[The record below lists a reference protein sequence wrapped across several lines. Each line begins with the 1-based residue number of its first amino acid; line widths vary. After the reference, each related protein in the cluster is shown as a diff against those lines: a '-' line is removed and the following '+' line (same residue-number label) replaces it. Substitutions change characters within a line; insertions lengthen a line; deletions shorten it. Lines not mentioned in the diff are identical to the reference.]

1 MSDTSEKTRIS
12 SPVTRIGKYDVID
25 VLGHGGMG
33 VVYRGIDRR
42 IGREVAIKTLTQGF
56 AGDPDMLA
64 RFYDEAQRTGRLK
77 HANIVTVY
85 DMGDEN
91 GVPYIVMECID
102 GDPLDK
108 LIKANAPLS
117 MATRLRIIEDTCS
130 ALGYAHRCH
139 VIHRDVKPANIFVQA
154 DGVVKLLDFGIARL
168 EKRNP
173 GDDGRTRTGHI
184 IGTIPYMAPERLRNE
199 NIDGR
204 SDIFAAG
211 VVLYQLITGRL
222 PFSGDDV
229 VLMQQILQYPHPPI
243 TNFGE
248 FPAVL
253 SMIVDRALAKNPEDR
268 YSAAEEMA
276 GDLSGAITELKQEQ
290 IVEMMPEAQRLMEAQ
305 EFTRAR
311 AVLQQVLKL
320 DGAHPEARQLLL
332 DIQRHFTQ
340 RQREERIQQIRQLA
354 EDAIEEKRFDQSLS
368 MLEEALKLDASNPE
382 LQRLQKKAQ
391 REKEKQER
399 IEEYLTQAE
408 LARRRGDYESAIAAA
423 QKALKV
429 DKSNSR
435 VVAMCNLLS
444 REAEQAGKQVQARR
458 LLDAARAEISARRY
472 NEAIELLRQV
482 EQFDPTNAE
491 LSLLLGDANAGL
503 NQIRRRETVAA
514 IESEVTRATTLEE
527 LQHAAQSIHA
537 AMAAMPSESALFRLK
552 TQVDRQL
559 RDHENRRLVDE
570 TVQKCRDLRPREALE
585 LVREALQR
593 VPGDERLMSLDALLT
608 ERFRQ
613 QTVEERRSE
622 YVQRAREA
630 LGKSQFTDAVRILE
644 LCQNEG
650 IATNEILSLLD
661 FARTEELEHQRQETL
676 RNNLAKA
683 QVLMRDESFD
693 ECIGFLEEAI
703 RRKEDTALR
712 MLLDQ
717 AETGRA
723 ALRKQV
729 EGALAS
735 AAKLAQAGRIADS
748 LHLLESQ
755 SSGVQRSE
763 KIQMALRALR
773 EESNQ
778 ALYRMIGRAYAVL
791 ESDLPTGEK
800 VIRRVAAATD
810 PASTTRTITKSF
822 RARGRSTAD
831 RVIGTILERSSQ
843 LLRDRDRNG
852 AGDLLQRVSGLLDF
866 ASLETKTDWHRLESK
881 VSKNTGVTNVRN

>member
-12 SPVTRIGKYDVID
+12 SPVTHIGKYDVID

-56 AGDPDMLA
+56 SGDPDMLA

-130 ALGYAHRCH
+130 ALGYAHRNH

-173 GDDGRTRTGHI
+173 GDDSRTRTGHI

-199 NIDGR
+199 SIDGR
-204 SDIFAAG
+204 SDIFSAG
-211 VVLYQLITGRL
+211 VVLYQLVTGRL

-229 VLMQQILQYPHPPI
+229 VLMQQILSYPHPPI

-276 GDLSGAITELKQEQ
+276 GDLNGAITELKQEQ
-290 IVEMMPEAQRLMEAQ
+290 IVEMLPEAQRLLEAQ

-320 DGAHPEARQLLL
+320 DGAHPEARQMLL

-391 REKEKQER
+391 REKDKQER

-408 LARRRGDYESAIAAA
+408 LARRRGDYESAMAAA

-435 VVAMCNLLS
+435 VVAMCNMLS

-472 NEAIELLRQV
+472 NEAIELLQQV
-482 EQFDPTNAE
+482 EQFDPTNPE
-491 LSLLLGDANAGL
+491 LPLLLGDANAGL
-503 NQIRRRETVAA
+503 SQIRRRETVAA
-514 IESEVTRATTLEE
+514 IESEVSRASTLEE
-527 LQHAAQSIHA
+527 LQHAAQSIQA

-559 RDHENRRLVDE
+559 REHDKRRLVDE

-622 YVQRAREA
+622 YLQRAREA
-630 LGKSQFTDAVRILE
+630 LGKSQYTDAVRILE

-650 IATNEILSLLD
+650 IATSEILSLLD
-661 FARTEELEHQRQETL
+661 FARSEELEHQRQETL
-676 RNNLAKA
+676 RSNLAKA

-717 AETGRA
+717 AETGRET
-723 ALRKQV
+723 LRKQV

-735 AAKLAQAGRIADS
+735 ASKLAHAGRIPDA
-748 LHLLESQ
+748 LQLLESQ
-755 SSGVQRSE
+755 SPGVQRSA
-763 KIQMALRALR
+763 KLQMALRALR

-791 ESDLPTGEK
+791 ESDLVTGEK

-810 PASTTRTITKSF
+810 PASAPRSITKSF

-831 RVIGTILERSSQ
+831 RVIGTVLERSKE

-852 AGDLLQRVSGLLDF
+852 AGDLLQRVTGLLDF
-866 ASLETKTDWHRLESK
+866 ASLETRTDWHRLESK
-881 VSKNTGVTNVRN
+881 VSKNTGVTRLRG